1 MSEATPIGDVIKS
14 LNLPTPPPPATP
26 GGSAAPAAAP
36 EPTPEERWMQ
46 EQRQQERDRRAARFR
61 NLCPPLYQQTDPAR
75 LPPDKLA
82 AVTAW
87 KYGPKGLLLVG
98 PTGTGKTRCA
108 WQLLRRLIHEGRT
121 VTAFD
126 GLGWGVAVSAAFGD
140 PGTTADWLDRVCK
153 ADVLFID
160 DLFKVK
166 MTEAQE
172 QAAYGVF
179 ERRTNHLL
187 PILCTLNSTGR
198 MILDRMT
205 DQGRADRGEPLIR
218 RMGEFC
224 EVVTF

>member
-1 MSEATPIGDVIKS
+1 MNEPSPIRDVLKS
-14 LNLPTPPPPATP
+14 IPLPPPPPASP
-26 GGSAAPAAAP
+26 DGPAVPPAP
-36 EPTPEERWMQ
+36 EPSPEER
-46 EQRQQERDRRAARFR
+46 QRLYIREMRESTFR
-61 NLCPPLYQQTDPAR
+61 QLCPPLYQQTDPAR
-75 LPPDKLA
+75 LPEKHLS

-108 WQLLRRLIHEGRT
+108 WQLLRRLILAGRR
-121 VTAFD
+121 VLAFD
-126 GLGWGVAVSAAFGD
+126 GLGWAVAVSEAFGKPD
-140 PGTTADWLDRVCK
+140 ETESWLDQVCT

-160 DLFKVK
+160 DLFKGK

-172 QAAYGVF
+172 LAAIGVF

-187 PILCTLNSTGR
+187 PVIVTMNSTGR

-205 DQGRADRGEPLIR
+205 EQGRADRGEPLIR

-224 EVVTF
+224 EVLRF

>member
-1 MSEATPIGDVIKS
+1 MNEPTPIRDVLKS
-14 LNLPTPPPPATP
+14 IPLPPPPAAP
-26 GGSAAPAAAP
+26 PDGSAVLPAP
-36 EPTPEERWMQ
+36 EPSPEER
-46 EQRQQERDRRAARFR
+46 QRQYIRDMRESNFR
-61 NLCPPLYQQTDPAR
+61 QLCPPLYQQTDPAR
-75 LPPDKLA
+75 LPQKHLA

-108 WQLLRRLIHEGRT
+108 WQLLRRLILSGRR
-121 VTAFD
+121 VRAFD
-126 GLGWGVAVSAAFGD
+126 GLGWAVAVSEAFGKPD
-140 PGTTADWLDRVCK
+140 ETESWLDHVCT

-160 DLFKVK
+160 DLFKGK

-172 QAAYGVF
+172 LAAIGVF

-187 PILCTLNSTGR
+187 PVIVTMNSTGR

-205 DQGRADRGEPLIR
+205 EQGRADRGEPLIR

-224 EVVTF
+224 EVIRF

>member
-1 MSEATPIGDVIKS
+1 MNEPTPIGDVIKS
-14 LNLPTPPPPATP
+14 LNLNAPSPATP
-26 GGSAAPAAAP
+26 DGSAVTAAP
-36 EPTPEERWMQ
+36 EPSPEESWLER
-46 EQRQQERDRRAARFR
+46 ERQRERERRAERFR
-61 NLCPPLYQQTDPAR
+61 SLCPPLYQQTDPAR

-82 AVTAW
+82 AVTGW
-87 KYGPKGLLLVG
+87 QYGPKGLLLVG

-108 WQLLRRLIHEGRT
+108 WQLLRRLIHAGRT
-121 VTAFD
+121 VRAFD
-126 GLGWGVAVSAAFGD
+126 GLGWGVAVSAAFGTPD
-140 PGTTADWLDRVCK
+140 ETETWLDRVCK
-153 ADVLFID
+153 VDVLFID

-187 PILCTLNSTGR
+187 PLIVTMNSTGR

-218 RMGEFC
+218 RMAEFC

>member
-1 MSEATPIGDVIKS
+1 MKEPAHIGDVLKS
-14 LNLPTPPPPATP
+14 LNLPPPGDGP
-26 GGSAAPAAAP
+26 AAPASAP
-36 EPTPEERWMQ
+36 EPTAEERWL
-46 EQRQQERDRRAARFR
+46 ERERQRERQHRADMFR
-61 NLCPPLYQQTDPAR
+61 QSCPPLYQHTDPAQ
-75 LPPDKLA
+75 LPQDKLA
-82 AVTAW
+82 AVNAW

-108 WQLLRRLIHEGRT
+108 WELLRRLIHEGRS
-121 VTAFD
+121 VRVFD
-126 GLGWGVAVSAAFGD
+126 GLGWGVAVSAAFGELA
-140 PGTTADWLDRVCK
+140 TTADWLDRVCK

-187 PILCTLNSTGR
+187 PIICTMNSTGR
-198 MILDRMT
+198 MILERMT

-218 RMGEFC
+218 RMAEFC

>member
-1 MSEATPIGDVIKS
+1 MNEARPIGDVIQS
-14 LNLPTPPPPATP
+14 LNLNAPPPATP
-26 GGSAAPAAAP
+26 DGSAVPTAP
-36 EPTPEERWMQ
+36 EPSPEESWIER
-46 EQRQQERDRRAARFR
+46 ERQRERERRDERFR
-61 NLCPPLYQQTDPAR
+61 NLCPPLYQQTDPAK
-75 LPPDKLA
+75 LPQDKLA
-82 AVTAW
+82 AVMGW
-87 KYGPKGLLLVG
+87 QYGPKGLLLVG
-98 PTGTGKTRCA
+98 PTGTGKTRCV
-108 WQLLRRLIHEGRT
+108 WQLLRRLILQGRS
-121 VTAFD
+121 VKSFD
-126 GLGWGVAVSAAFGD
+126 GLGWGVAVSAAFGTPD
-140 PGTTADWLDRVCK
+140 ETEQWLDRVCK

-187 PILCTLNSTGR
+187 PIICTLNSTGR